1 MQTVLME
8 LMEQQVHKVPKEIK
22 DPWVPLERQVLPVH
36 RALKEIPDQD
46 GH

>member
-1 MQTVLME
+1 MVLT
-8 LMEQQVHKVPKEIK
+8 EQLVHKVLKEIK
-22 DPWVPLERQVLPVH
+22 VPWVPLERQVLPVL